1 MVGRLDIPAL
11 LLMLIATSWGCTNIH
26 CFGEI
31 AFLFA
36 LEHIKHIICL
46 LVGSFV
52 RSTTRGQS
60 GHLIP
65 SVRLLMR
72 TGFGRTAMFL
82 ILPYGLALWFANTGC
97 WCEPDSRIRKGHLV
111 KT

>member
-52 RSTTRGQS
+52 RSATRGQG

-65 SVRLLMR
+65 SVRLR
-72 TGFGRTAMFL
+72 
-82 ILPYGLALWFANTGC
+82 
-97 WCEPDSRIRKGHLV
+97 CEPGLEETRCS
-111 KT
+111 